1 MNYGQRASKEEY
13 LAICLRRARGIFK
26 GYPGDVRIR
35 DLTTFWA
42 DLTIAE
48 VYGEEAVRETFERV
62 TRDWGQNYKY
72 YTEFVLCLNHKIWRY
87 YEKNETLARVYDTL
101 WRKGD
106 DYARDHYT
114 GEAMDYYWQ
123 VTD

>member
-1 MNYGQRASKEEY
+1 MDKEQAKRNILQYAYAEQEGFSK
-13 LAICLRRARGIFK
+13 AIREMC
-26 GYPGDVRIR
+26 GYETF
-35 DLTTFWA
+35 TTFWA

-106 DYARDHYT
+106 DYARDNYS

>member
-1 MNYGQRASKEEY
+1 MDEKQAKGNILQYAYAEQEGFS
-13 LAICLRRARGIFK
+13 RGILEMS
-26 GYPGDVRIR
+26 GYKTF
-35 DLTTFWA
+35 TTFWA

-62 TRDWGQNYKY
+62 TRDWGSNYKY
-72 YTEFVLCLNHKIWRY
+72 YTEFVLCLNHKIWRH
-87 YEKNETLARVYDTL
+87 YERNESLARVYDTL
-101 WRKGD
+101 WRRGD

-114 GEAMDYYWQ
+114 GEAIEYYWR